1 MFNRNQ
7 TLSRIEEGMKVY
19 DNQGSEVGT
28 VEFVHFSEANGSMGT
43 GAAAT
48 PSEPGEPG
56 LMDIL
61 GKVFASDDLPEE
73 LRERLLMHGFI
84 KMDSAKLFGAD
95 RYIMFEQIAKVEKDG
110 VHLKVADSEEL
121 LKG

>member
-1 MFNRNQ
+1 MLNRNQ
-7 TLSRIEEGMKVY
+7 ILSRIEEGMKVY
-19 DNQGSEVGT
+19 DNRGSEVGT
-28 VEFVHFSEANGSMGT
+28 VEFVHFSDANGSLGT
-43 GAAAT
+43 GAAST
-48 PSEPGEPG
+48 PSGPAASD

-61 GKVFASDDLPEE
+61 AKVFASDDLPEE

-84 KMDSAKLFGAD
+84 KMDSARLFGAE

>member
-1 MFNRNQ
+1 MSNRNRM
-7 TLSRIEEGMKVY
+7 LSRVEEGMKVY

-28 VEFVHFSEANGSMGT
+28 VEFVHFAEASGMSGA
-43 GAAAT
+43 GAAST
-48 PSEPGEPG
+48 PSEPAESG

-61 GKVFASDDLPEE
+61 GKVFGSDDLPEE

-84 KMDSAKLFGAD
+84 KMDSARLFGAD
-95 RYIMFEQIAKVEKDG
+95 RYIMFDQISKVEEDG
-110 VHLKVADSEEL
+110 VHLKVADSEAL